1 MKNKIIVLIVIFLIL
16 AGVVWMMKPDDSP
29 PIASSS
35 AVVSEF
41 PLSDS
46 REIQVSS
53 EGWVDDK
60 DVSTQPDVENIEQNE
75 LIDTKSD
82 LTIQPI
88 DPETDP
94 GNQIVEKN

>member
-1 MKNKIIVLIVIFLIL
+1 MKNKIIILIVIFLIL

-60 DVSTQPDVENIEQNE
+60 DVSTQPDVENIEQDEVIETRSE
-75 LIDTKSD
+75 LSM
-82 LTIQPI
+82 QPRE
-88 DPETDP
+88 P
-94 GNQIVEKN
+94 